1 MFVFAEFDGKLFR
14 QCVVV
19 LSIMAAKV
27 SISGNKIYV
36 HVSNGY
42 PIQIFYGY
50 TAKTSLIDS
59 ILISLTTQ

>member
-36 HVSNGY
+36 HASNTY
-42 PIQIFYGY
+42 PIQYFMV
-50 TAKTSLIDS
+50 
-59 ILISLTTQ
+59 ILQKLL